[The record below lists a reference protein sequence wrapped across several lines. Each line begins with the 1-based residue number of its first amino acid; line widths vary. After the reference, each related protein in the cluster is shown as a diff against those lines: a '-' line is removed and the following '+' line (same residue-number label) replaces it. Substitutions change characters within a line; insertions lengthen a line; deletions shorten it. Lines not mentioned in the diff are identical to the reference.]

1 MCSQD
6 VIQTLGQAADTS
18 WGIYLRVQSQ
28 QLLEASLNLLQSAYG
43 ADELHRPVWISMEG
57 LQSSDSTAVSTS
69 DPPEAVS
76 ADNTLI
82 KNRADACHA

>member
-1 MCSQD
+1 MCYQD

-76 ADNTLI
+76 TDNMLI
-82 KNRADACHA
+82 KNRADACHV

>member
-69 DPPEAVS
+69 DPP
-76 ADNTLI
+76 
-82 KNRADACHA
+82 